1 MITINPLKVLPLFL
15 LVLVVLA
22 AGCKK
27 KDDFINPFDDPSL
40 LPPED
45 SVTALVLD
53 PNSFEGIHQNVF
65 RATCANSG
73 CHDGTFEPD
82 FRSVEAAYNTLVY
95 QPVIKNDDQN
105 SFEYRV
111 LPGDVDASVLMT
123 RLLIDIDGQSGV
135 MPLEVDPGS
144 DFIEKRAQYLE
155 NIRTWINNGAPD
167 MMGNLPELGNNLP
180 QMIGV
185 MGFAGGNAQILD
197 REPGKGPIN
206 VPPGTN
212 DLELWF
218 ALTDAETHSSDLTH
232 NKVRFTEALNG
243 FDNATEVSLDL
254 PGSRTGPGYLGDQ
267 VDYFHRVT
275 LDVSAY
281 PPGTVLFLRLY
292 VQDSGPAVTEIPSDA
307 SANYIKEY
315 ASIII
320 K

>member
-1 MITINPLKVLPLFL
+1 MVSINPLKVLPFL
-15 LVLVVLA
+15 LLILVVVA

-27 KDDFINPFDDPSL
+27 KDDFVNPFDDPTL
-40 LPPED
+40 QPPED

-105 SFEYRV
+105 SFDYRV
-111 LPGDVDASVLMT
+111 LPGDVGGSVLMT
-123 RLLIDIDGQSGV
+123 RLLLDIDGQSGV

-155 NIRTWINNGAPD
+155 NIRNWINNGAPD
-167 MMGNLPELGNNLP
+167 MMGNLPVIGNNLP
-180 QMIGV
+180 QMIGA
-185 MGFAGGNAQILD
+185 MGFAGGNAQVLD
-197 REPGKGPIN
+197 REPGKGAIN
-206 VPPGTN
+206 VPPGTT

-218 ALTDAETHSSDLTH
+218 AISDAETNSTDLTH
-232 NKVRFTEALNG
+232 NKVRYTESLNG
-243 FDNATEVSLDL
+243 FDSATEIALDL
-254 PGSRTGPGYLGDQ
+254 PASRTGTGYLGDQ
-267 VDYFHRVT
+267 VDYYHRAR

-281 PPGTVLFLRLY
+281 APGTILFFRLY
-292 VQDSGPAVTEIPSDA
+292 VQDSGPAITEIPSDA

>member
-1 MITINPLKVLPLFL
+1 MAAINPLKVFPLL
-15 LVLVVLA
+15 LLILIVMA

-27 KDDFINPFDDPSL
+27 KDDFVNPFDDPSL
-40 LPPED
+40 QPPED
-45 SVTALVLD
+45 SVTVLVLE
-53 PNSFEGIHQNVF
+53 PNNFEGIHQNVF

-95 QPVIKNDDQN
+95 QPVIKNDAQN

-111 LPGDVDASVLMT
+111 LPGDADASVLMT

-144 DFIEKRAQYLE
+144 DFIQKRAQYLE

-167 MMGNLPELGNNLP
+167 MMGNLPVLGNNLP
-180 QMIGV
+180 QMIGA
-185 MGFAGGNAQILD
+185 MGFAGGNPTRLV
-197 REPGKGPIN
+197 REPGKNSIN
-206 VPPGTN
+206 VPPGTT

-218 ALTDAETHSSDLTH
+218 AISDAETNTGDLTH
-232 NKVRFTEALNG
+232 NKIRYSESLNG
-243 FDNATEVSLDL
+243 FGTATELPLDL
-254 PGSRTGPGYLGDQ
+254 PGSMSGPGYLGDQ
-267 VDYFHRVT
+267 VDYYHRVM
-275 LDVSAY
+275 LDVSSY
-281 PPGTVLFLRLY
+281 TPGTVLFFRLY
-292 VQDSGPAVTEIPSDA
+292 VQDSGPSITEIPSDA
-307 SANYIKEY
+307 SADYVKEY